1 MYYIKQFKVWI
12 LREKVMF
19 EYKVPNDVCKEAK
32 AYVQTVINKLE
43 ETRVIDAVDVAALD
57 MLARN
62 YSMFINAS
70 KQIEKEGT
78 TFINTQGNITKHPA
92 VTIAKEAQVQ
102 AVKIMQEFGLTAKS
116 RSKLPKLEKKEEES
130 PLESFVKKTK
140 EMK

>member
-1 MYYIKQFKVWI
+1 MD
-12 LREKVMF
+12 
-19 EYKVPNDVCKEAK
+19 YKAPSDVCKEAK
-32 AYVQTVINKLE
+32 EYMKTVISKLE
-43 ETRVIDAVDVAALD
+43 ETRVLEDVDIAALD

-78 TFINTQGNITKHPA
+78 TFINTQGNVKKHPA

-116 RSKLPKLEKKEEES
+116 RSKLPKLEKKEEDS
-130 PLESFVKKTK
+130 PLESFVKKAK
-140 EMK
+140 EIK

>member
-1 MYYIKQFKVWI
+1 MD
-12 LREKVMF
+12 
-19 EYKVPNDVCKEAK
+19 YKAPSDVCKEAK
-32 AYVQTVINKLE
+32 EYMKTVISKLE
-43 ETRVIDAVDVAALD
+43 ETRVLEDVDIAALD

-78 TFINTQGNITKHPA
+78 TFINTQGNVTKHPA

-116 RSKLPKLEKKEEES
+116 RSKLPKLDKKEEDS
-130 PLESFVKKTK
+130 PLESFVKKAK
-140 EMK
+140 ELK

>member
-1 MYYIKQFKVWI
+1 MD
-12 LREKVMF
+12 
-19 EYKVPNDVCKEAK
+19 YKAPSDVCKEAK
-32 AYVQTVINKLE
+32 EYMKTVISKLE
-43 ETRVIDAVDVAALD
+43 QTRVLEDVDIAALD

-116 RSKLPKLEKKEEES
+116 RSKLPKLEKKEEDS
-130 PLESFVKKTK
+130 PLESFVKKAK
-140 EMK
+140 EIK

>member
-1 MYYIKQFKVWI
+1 MD
-12 LREKVMF
+12 
-19 EYKVPNDVCKEAK
+19 YKAPSDVCKEAK
-32 AYVQTVINKLE
+32 EYMKTVISKLE
-43 ETRVIDAVDVAALD
+43 ETRVLEDVDIDALD

-78 TFINTQGNITKHPA
+78 TFINTQGNVTKHPA

-116 RSKLPKLEKKEEES
+116 RSKLPKLEKKEEDS
-130 PLESFVKKTK
+130 PLESFVKKAK
-140 EMK
+140 EIK

>member
-1 MYYIKQFKVWI
+1 MD
-12 LREKVMF
+12 
-19 EYKVPNDVCKEAK
+19 YKAPSDVCKEAK
-32 AYVQTVINKLE
+32 EYMKTVISKLE
-43 ETRVIDAVDVAALD
+43 ETRVLEDVDIAALD

-78 TFINTQGNITKHPA
+78 TFINTQGNVTKHPA

-116 RSKLPKLEKKEEES
+116 RSKLPKLEKKEEDS
-130 PLESFVKKTK
+130 PLETFVKKAK
-140 EMK
+140 EIK

>member
-1 MYYIKQFKVWI
+1 MD
-12 LREKVMF
+12 
-19 EYKVPNDVCKEAK
+19 YKAPSDVCKEAK
-32 AYVQTVINKLE
+32 EYMKTVISKLE
-43 ETRVIDAVDVAALD
+43 ETRVLEDVDIAALD

-78 TFINTQGNITKHPA
+78 TFINTQGNVTKHPA

-116 RSKLPKLEKKEEES
+116 RSKLPKLEKKEEDS
-130 PLESFVKKTK
+130 PLETFVKKAK
-140 EMK
+140 ELK

>member
-1 MYYIKQFKVWI
+1 MD
-12 LREKVMF
+12 
-19 EYKVPNDVCKEAK
+19 YKAPSDVCKEAK
-32 AYVQTVINKLE
+32 EYMKTVISKLE
-43 ETRVIDAVDVAALD
+43 QTRVLEDVDIAALD

-78 TFINTQGNITKHPA
+78 TFINTQGNVTKHPA

-116 RSKLPKLEKKEEES
+116 RSKLPKLDKKEEDS
-130 PLESFVKKTK
+130 PLETFVKKAK
-140 EMK
+140 ELK

>member
-1 MYYIKQFKVWI
+1 MD
-12 LREKVMF
+12 
-19 EYKVPNDVCKEAK
+19 YKAPSDVCKEAK
-32 AYVQTVINKLE
+32 EYMKTVISKLE
-43 ETRVIDAVDVAALD
+43 ETRVLEDVDIAALD

-116 RSKLPKLEKKEEES
+116 RSKLPKLDKKEEDS
-130 PLESFVKKTK
+130 PLESFVKKAK
-140 EMK
+140 EIK

>member
-1 MYYIKQFKVWI
+1 MD
-12 LREKVMF
+12 
-19 EYKVPNDVCKEAK
+19 YKAPSDVCKEAK
-32 AYVQTVINKLE
+32 EYMKTVISKLE
-43 ETRVIDAVDVAALD
+43 ETRVLEDVDIAALD

-78 TFINTQGNITKHPA
+78 TFINTQGNVTKHPA

-116 RSKLPKLEKKEEES
+116 RSKLPKLDKKEEDS
-130 PLESFVKKTK
+130 PLETFVKKAK
-140 EMK
+140 ELK

>member
-1 MYYIKQFKVWI
+1 MD
-12 LREKVMF
+12 
-19 EYKVPNDVCKEAK
+19 YKAPSDVCKEAK
-32 AYVQTVINKLE
+32 EYMKTVMSKLE
-43 ETRVIDAVDVAALD
+43 ETRVLEDVDIAALD

-78 TFINTQGNITKHPA
+78 TFINTQGNVTKHPA

-116 RSKLPKLEKKEEES
+116 RSKLPKLEKKEEDS
-130 PLESFVKKTK
+130 PLESFVKKAK
-140 EMK
+140 EIK

>member
-1 MYYIKQFKVWI
+1 MD
-12 LREKVMF
+12 
-19 EYKVPNDVCKEAK
+19 YKAPSDVCKEAK
-32 AYVQTVINKLE
+32 EYMKTVISKLE
-43 ETRVIDAVDVAALD
+43 ETRVLEDVDIAALD

-78 TFINTQGNITKHPA
+78 TFMNTQGNVTKHPA

-116 RSKLPKLEKKEEES
+116 RSKLPKLEKKEEDS
-130 PLESFVKKTK
+130 PLESFVKKAK
-140 EMK
+140 EIK

>member
-1 MYYIKQFKVWI
+1 MD
-12 LREKVMF
+12 
-19 EYKVPNDVCKEAK
+19 YKAPSDVCKEAK
-32 AYVQTVINKLE
+32 EYMKTVISKLE
-43 ETRVIDAVDVAALD
+43 ETRVLEDVDIAALD

-116 RSKLPKLEKKEEES
+116 RSKLPKLEKKEEDS
-130 PLESFVKKTK
+130 PLESFVKKAK
-140 EMK
+140 ELK

>member
-1 MYYIKQFKVWI
+1 MD
-12 LREKVMF
+12 
-19 EYKVPNDVCKEAK
+19 YKASSDVCKEAK
-32 AYVQTVINKLE
+32 EYMKTVISKLE
-43 ETRVIDAVDVAALD
+43 ETRVFEDVYIAALD

-78 TFINTQGNITKHPA
+78 TFINTQGNVTKHPA

-116 RSKLPKLEKKEEES
+116 RSKLPKLEKKEEDS
-130 PLESFVKKTK
+130 PLESFVKKAK
-140 EMK
+140 EIK

>member
-1 MYYIKQFKVWI
+1 MD
-12 LREKVMF
+12 
-19 EYKVPNDVCKEAK
+19 YKAPSDVCKEAK
-32 AYVQTVINKLE
+32 EYMKTVISKLE
-43 ETRVIDAVDVAALD
+43 ETRVLEDVDIAALD

-78 TFINTQGNITKHPA
+78 TFINTQGNVTKQPA

-116 RSKLPKLEKKEEES
+116 RSKLPKLEKKEEDS
-130 PLESFVKKTK
+130 PLESFVKKAK
-140 EMK
+140 EIK

>member
-1 MYYIKQFKVWI
+1 MD
-12 LREKVMF
+12 
-19 EYKVPNDVCKEAK
+19 YKAPSDVCKEAK
-32 AYVQTVINKLE
+32 EYMKTVISKLE
-43 ETRVIDAVDVAALD
+43 QTRVLEDVDIAALD

-78 TFINTQGNITKHPA
+78 TFINTQGNVTKHPA

-116 RSKLPKLEKKEEES
+116 RSKLPKLEKKEEDS
-130 PLESFVKKTK
+130 PLETFVKKAK
-140 EMK
+140 ELK

>member
-1 MYYIKQFKVWI
+1 MD
-12 LREKVMF
+12 
-19 EYKVPNDVCKEAK
+19 YKAPSDVCKEAK
-32 AYVQTVINKLE
+32 EYMKTVMSKLE
-43 ETRVIDAVDVAALD
+43 ETRVLEDVDIAALD

-78 TFINTQGNITKHPA
+78 TFINTQGNVTKHPA

-116 RSKLPKLEKKEEES
+116 RSKLPKLEKKEEDS
-130 PLESFVKKTK
+130 PLETFVKKAK
-140 EMK
+140 ELK